1 MLGNWASTTVV
12 HLISNNFACNTALVL
27 YFECVV
33 CPMTATK
40 QHSIVPEH
48 SIGIPT

>member
-1 MLGNWASTTVV
+1 MLGTHASTTVV
-12 HLISNNFACNTALVL
+12 HLISNDSVCNTALVMYL
-27 YFECVV
+27 ARVV

>member
-1 MLGNWASTTVV
+1 MLGTHASTTVV
-12 HLISNNFACNTALVL
+12 HLISNDSACDTALVL
-27 YFECVV
+27 YFERVA

-48 SIGIPT
+48 LIGIPT